1 MHIVV
6 IAWLFVAA
14 LMAMTLSS
22 AVAGLV
28 WFAVVGVLPVAL
40 LVWMTARPRAPRADR
55 SDR

>member
-22 AVAGLV
+22 PVAGIA
-28 WFAVVGVLPVAL
+28 WFAVIGVLPVAL
-40 LVWMTARPRAPRADR
+40 LVWMTVRRRVPRGDR
-55 SDR
+55 SDS

>member
-22 AVAGLV
+22 AVAGIA
-28 WFAVVGVLPVAL
+28 WFALVGVLPMAL
-40 LVWMTARPRAPRADR
+40 LVWMTARRRVPRGDR

>member
-22 AVAGLV
+22 AVAGIA

-40 LVWMTARPRAPRADR
+40 LVWMTARRRAPRADR
-55 SDR
+55 GDG